1 MKILYISFC
10 FYFVQNKLS
19 YNEFSYHYKRNSIIV
34 LLNVKVMIDDLLQN
48 HSLNTQLL
56 HLFAII
62 EKAATANVT
71 SMHFT
76 FRYN

>member
-1 MKILYISFC
+1 MGC
-10 FYFVQNKLS
+10 AENKFS
-19 YNEFSYHYKRNSIIV
+19 YNELSYHYKIV
-34 LLNVKVMIDDLLQN
+34 SLNVKVMIDGLLQN

-56 HLFAII
+56 HLLAII

-71 SMHFT
+71 SMHFN